1 MEKMVLEGQK
11 QLIWGMCVFM
21 YPQGDWRKPRRK
33 SGSERTSG
41 PSEGHPVALLPP
53 PNPDSQDMTGEDGLS
68 PPQPLVTKTLF

>member
-53 PNPDSQDMTGEDGLS
+53 QSGFPGHDWGGWTFPTAAFSD
-68 PPQPLVTKTLF
+68 